1 LAQADLERGV
11 NRRTVGA
18 PQKRS
23 FLASLFGR
31 DKDSEEVADGASA
44 RDTAAAA
51 PRGVSAKPESKKPEP
66 DKPAAPARVQMASAA
81 EPVVTNT
88 QPVQVSVPLPPRRPI
103 YQIASVE
110 SRPAPPVR
118 SEAAPVHLASLSPNE
133 IVSMRGLWDS
143 SAETA
148 ASKTPLAET
157 NALSVSSVRR
167 MQAASAGRDTTASI
181 GPFPTQ
187 DRVPADVALAYAA
200 QADGASRTSGKL
212 ADRAPAV
219 VTNRGSASI
228 ANKPSEA
235 IAESRLTQAAER
247 LDDPWLRGLVL
258 AASVQ
263 DSLVVTQV
271 GEPDFAGLA
280 QFMKKPASS
289 VLMTFSNDPHLGMTD
304 GQFTGSA
311 VVFPATV
318 TFGAARRTASLQ

>member
-1 LAQADLERGV
+1 
-11 NRRTVGA
+11 
-18 PQKRS
+18 
-23 FLASLFGR
+23 
-31 DKDSEEVADGASA
+31 
-44 RDTAAAA
+44 
-51 PRGVSAKPESKKPEP
+51 
-66 DKPAAPARVQMASAA
+66 
-81 EPVVTNT
+81 
-88 QPVQVSVPLPPRRPI
+88 
-103 YQIASVE
+103 
-110 SRPAPPVR
+110 
-118 SEAAPVHLASLSPNE
+118 
-133 IVSMRGLWDS
+133 
-143 SAETA
+143 
-148 ASKTPLAET
+148 
-157 NALSVSSVRR
+157 

-200 QADGASRTSGKL
+200 QADGASRTLGKL

>member
-1 LAQADLERGV
+1 
-11 NRRTVGA
+11 
-18 PQKRS
+18 
-23 FLASLFGR
+23 
-31 DKDSEEVADGASA
+31 
-44 RDTAAAA
+44 
-51 PRGVSAKPESKKPEP
+51 
-66 DKPAAPARVQMASAA
+66 
-81 EPVVTNT
+81 
-88 QPVQVSVPLPPRRPI
+88 
-103 YQIASVE
+103 
-110 SRPAPPVR
+110 
-118 SEAAPVHLASLSPNE
+118 
-133 IVSMRGLWDS
+133 MRGLWDS
-143 SAETA
+143 SAEAA

-157 NALSVSSVRR
+157 NALSVSSARR
-167 MQAASAGRDTTASI
+167 NPAASAGRDTTASI

-187 DRVPADVALAYAA
+187 DRVPTDVALAYAA
-200 QADGASRTSGKL
+200 QADGLSRPSGKP

-271 GEPDFAGLA
+271 GEPDFASLA
-280 QFMKKPASS
+280 QFMKKPASA
-289 VLMTFSNDPHLGMTD
+289 VLMTFSSDPHLGMTD
-304 GQFTGSA
+304 GQFSGSA